1 MKDSLDSAYFSE
13 LHKLVKIVVPTTKI
27 LLESFK
33 GKIFSKPVSKSKGI
47 ANGFLRTV
55 DSDMAGFGIVL
66 FDTGSILFF
75 RKIEWVVRRV
85 SKLDWLV

>member
-1 MKDSLDSAYFSE
+1 VKDSLDSAHFSE
-13 LHKLVKIVVPTTKI
+13 LHKLVKIPVPTTKI

-47 ANGFLRTV
+47 ADGFLRTV
-55 DSDMAGFGIVL
+55 YTDMSGFGIVS
-66 FDTGSILFF
+66 FNAHSILFF